1 MSAARLVVLRTG
13 LFGGRRAPPHLENL
27 SDRLHATEY
36 TVDAAVMSDT
46 DWDRVLEAILDADRC
61 ITL

>member
-1 MSAARLVVLRTG
+1 MSDASVVVLRTG
-13 LFGGRRAPPHLENL
+13 LFEGRQAPPHLGNL
-27 SDRLHATEY
+27 SDRLQTTEF

>member
-1 MSAARLVVLRTG
+1 MSDARVVVLRTG
-13 LFGGRRAPPHLENL
+13 LFDGRQAPPHLERL
-27 SDRLHATEY
+27 PDRLRTTEC

-46 DWDRVLEAILDADRC
+46 DWDRVLEAILDGDRC

>member
-1 MSAARLVVLRTG
+1 MSDARLVVLRTG
-13 LFGGRRAPPHLENL
+13 LFDGRPAPPLECL
-27 SDRLHATEY
+27 SDRLRTTEF

-46 DWDRVLEAILDADRC
+46 DWDRVLEAILDGDRC